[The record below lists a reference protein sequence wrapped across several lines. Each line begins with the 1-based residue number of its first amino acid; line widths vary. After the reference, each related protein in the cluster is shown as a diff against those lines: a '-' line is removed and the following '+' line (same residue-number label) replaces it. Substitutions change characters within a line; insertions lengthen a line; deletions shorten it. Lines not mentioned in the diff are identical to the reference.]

1 MTAILKSMYIDEVD
15 EIVDKYINTYY
26 RTFKRNLS
34 MSSQVRRLTLMLGI
48 MAQTQLKV
56 DDQVSW

>member
-1 MTAILKSMYIDEVD
+1 MTAISISMYIDEVD
-15 EIVDKYINTYY
+15 EIVDKNINTYY

>member
-1 MTAILKSMYIDEVD
+1 MTAISKSMYIDEVD
-15 EIVDKYINTYY
+15 EIVNKYINTYY

>member
-1 MTAILKSMYIDEVD
+1 MTAISKSMYIDAVD
-15 EIVDKYINTYY
+15 EIVNKYINTYY

>member
-1 MTAILKSMYIDEVD
+1 MTAISKSMYIDEVD